1 VVATARRCAWR
12 DSREPA
18 LSEVEGRLSPHE
30 SGKMP
35 HWLLTTMKSIIVGT
49 AGHIDHGK
57 TALVKALTGIDA
69 DRLEE
74 EKRRGITID
83 LGFAHMDLPA
93 TGGAM
98 KTGETLR
105 IGFVDVP
112 GHERFVRNMLAGV
125 GGIDLVLLVIAADE
139 SIKPQTREHFDIL
152 QLLGVRRGITVLTK
166 SDAVDAETLQ
176 VVRMEV
182 REFLR
187 GTFLDNPKADNPK
200 PLGEPAPIV
209 AVSSLT
215 GAGLDELKQAMVA
228 VAADVA
234 PRDSG
239 ALARLPI
246 DRVFTMK
253 GFGTV
258 VTGTL
263 VAGTIRPEDELEVFP
278 TGLKVRVRGVQV
290 HGQAA
295 EAAVAGQRT
304 ALNVAGASIEELARG
319 MTLAPPG
326 TLETT
331 RAVDVKL
338 RLLASAPRALKDR
351 ARVHF
356 HSYTMETVGEVVLYE
371 RDKLDPVNPTL
382 TAKNA
387 VRMGHPQL
395 HSAEVKIPTLST
407 SLRAGSAPKKAV
419 RVGHPQLS
427 VGGEGFARIKLPEAT
442 LLLPGDRFIIR
453 QFSPVVTI
461 GGGVVLN
468 AATGRGL
475 ERGDF
480 LETLAGGDA
489 AAIVESRIK
498 RHFHDGA
505 WTAQLVAETGW
516 TRKFIEAQL
525 APMVKDGRVARRG
538 ELVLH
543 VLALDALKLQVVYAV
558 EAFQKKNPLAGG
570 ISKEE
575 LKAQTDAGNDEVF
588 ELVSE
593 RLVAEKK
600 IEIAG
605 ELVRLPGQGVVM
617 KDEEAESKKKI
628 EDAFAAAGLKV
639 PALHEVISGLKID
652 KARAQKIVTLLLRD
666 RVLVKISDE
675 LVFHRGA
682 LEQLRRELAGYKT
695 KSSKIDVAKFKELT
709 GVSRKYAIPLLEYLD
724 RERVTRRVG
733 DAREIL

>member
-1 VVATARRCAWR
+1 V
-12 DSREPA
+12 PA
-18 LSEVEGRLSPHE
+18 LHE
-30 SGKMP
+30 LPVRFG
-35 HWLLTTMKSIIVGT
+35 LMKSIIVGT

-83 LGFAHMDLPA
+83 LGFAHMDLPF
-93 TGGAM
+93 TGDPT
-98 KTGETLR
+98 TGDPTTGDRAKSGELLR

-166 SDAVDAETLQ
+166 SDAVDAETLD
-176 VVRMEV
+176 VARLEV
-182 REFLR
+182 EEFLR
-187 GTFLDNPKADNPK
+187 GTFLDKPKS
-200 PLGEPAPIV
+200 IV

-215 GAGLDELKQAMVA
+215 GAGLDDLKRAMVA
-228 VAADVA
+228 AAAEV
-234 PRDSG
+234 PERDSQ

-246 DRVFTMK
+246 DRVFTMR

-278 TGLKVRVRGVQV
+278 TGRRVRVRGVQM
-290 HGQAA
+290 HGQSA

-304 ALNVAGASIEELARG
+304 ALNVAGASTEELTRG

-338 RLLASAPRALKDR
+338 RLLASAPRALKNR

-356 HSYTMETVGEVVLYE
+356 HSYTMESVGEVVLYE
-371 RDKLDPVNPTL
+371 RGELDPN
-382 TAKNA
+382 
-387 VRMGHPQL
+387 
-395 HSAEVKIPTLST
+395 SAEVKTPTS
-407 SLRAGSAPKKAV
+407 RAKDA
-419 RVGHPQLS
+419 REMGHPNASRQPQLS
-427 VGGEGFARIKLPEAT
+427 PGQEAFARIKLPEAA

-468 AATGRGL
+468 AATARGL

-480 LETLAGGDA
+480 LETLAGSDA
-489 AAIVESRIK
+489 AAILEARIT
-498 RHFHDGA
+498 RHFHDGV
-505 WTAQLVAETGW
+505 WTAQLIAETGW
-516 TRKFIEAQL
+516 AGSFLEAQL

-538 ELVLH
+538 ELLLH
-543 VLALDALKLQVVYAV
+543 VRALDALKLQVLNAV
-558 EAFQKKNPLAGG
+558 EEFQKKNPLAGG
-570 ISKEE
+570 ISREE
-575 LKAQTDAGNDEVF
+575 LKARTDAANDEVF
-588 ELVSE
+588 EAIAE
-593 RLVAEKK
+593 RLVGEKK
-600 IEIAG
+600 IELTG

-617 KDEEAESKKKI
+617 KDEEEESKKKI
-628 EDAFAAAGLKV
+628 EDAFATAGLKV

-682 LEQLRRELAGYKT
+682 LEQLRLELAAYKKT
-695 KSSKIDVAKFKELT
+695 SAKIDVAKFKELT